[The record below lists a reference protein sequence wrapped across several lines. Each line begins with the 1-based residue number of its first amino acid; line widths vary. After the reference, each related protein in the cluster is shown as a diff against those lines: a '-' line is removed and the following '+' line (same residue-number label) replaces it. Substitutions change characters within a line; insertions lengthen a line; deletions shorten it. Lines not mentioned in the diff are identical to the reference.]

1 MKTKSLIPATL
12 ALTLFLSAS
21 ASMAEQ
27 PLNLLGDAVPAT
39 AVNRTITIAPSTQY
53 VNVQGGQTVKFDING
68 KSFAWN
74 FSGPS
79 TVSSFDLNRVAPPGL
94 LHHKVMIYVSPDPL
108 YLG

>member
-1 MKTKSLIPATL
+1 MKTKSLIPAAL
-12 ALTLFLSAS
+12 ALTLLLSAS

-27 PLNLLGDAVPAT
+27 PVNLLGDAEPAT
-39 AVNRTITIAPSTQY
+39 AANRTVTIAPDTKY
-53 VNVQGGQTVKFDING
+53 VNVQGGQTVKFDVDG

-94 LHHKVMIYVSPDPL
+94 LDHNVTVYIAPNPL